1 MLLKREQIEQF
12 IEEFVQEKIKD
23 TELELVDVEYV
34 RERDWFLRVYLD
46 KEGGLEIEDCQFIS
60 ELLTEYLDV
69 KDPIKDKYYLEVS
82 SPGLDRH
89 LKKPRDF
96 IRHKGQ
102 KVDLLFF
109 KPQNGT
115 KTLVGVLGEVN
126 EEFLELQLEDR
137 LEKISRSLIASI
149 RLHIDF

>member
-12 IEEFVQEKIKD
+12 IEEFVQEKIKN

-46 KEGGLEIEDCQFIS
+46 KEGGLEIEDSQYIR

-82 SPGLDRH
+82 SPGLDRQ
-89 LKKPRDF
+89 LKKARDF
-96 IRHKGQ
+96 VRHKGQ
-102 KVDLLFF
+102 KIDIMFF
-109 KPQNGT
+109 KPQAGI
-115 KTLVGVLGEVN
+115 KKLVGILGDVN
-126 EEFLELQLEDR
+126 EEFLEVQTEDKT
-137 LEKISRSLIASI
+137 EKLSRSLIASV

>member
-1 MLLKREQIEQF
+1 MLLKREQIEHF

-46 KEGGLEIEDCQFIS
+46 KEGGLEIEDCQYIS

-126 EEFLELQLEDR
+126 EEFLELQLENS

>member
-12 IEEFVQEKIKD
+12 IEEFVQEKIKN

-46 KEGGLEIEDCQFIS
+46 KEGGLEIEDCQYIS

-82 SPGLDRH
+82 SPGLDRQ
-89 LKKPRDF
+89 LKKARDF
-96 IRHKGQ
+96 VRHKGQ
-102 KVDLLFF
+102 KIDIMFF
-109 KPQNGT
+109 KPQAGI
-115 KTLVGVLGEVN
+115 KKLVGILGYVN
-126 EEFLELQLEDR
+126 EEFLEVQTEDKT
-137 LEKISRSLIASI
+137 EKLSRSLIASV

>member
-12 IEEFVQEKIKD
+12 IEEFVQEKIKN

-46 KEGGLEIEDCQFIS
+46 KEGGLEIEDCQYIS

-82 SPGLDRH
+82 SPGLDRQ
-89 LKKPRDF
+89 LKKARDF
-96 IRHKGQ
+96 VRHKGQ
-102 KVDLLFF
+102 KIDIMFF
-109 KPQNGT
+109 KPQAGI
-115 KTLVGVLGEVN
+115 KKLVGILGDVN
-126 EEFLELQLEDR
+126 EEFLEVQTEDKT
-137 LEKISRSLIASI
+137 EKLSRSLIASV
-149 RLHIDF
+149 RLNIDF

>member
-1 MLLKREQIEQF
+1 MKREQIEQF
-12 IEEFVQEKIKD
+12 IEEFVQEKIKN

-46 KEGGLEIEDCQFIS
+46 KEGGLEIEDCQYIS

-82 SPGLDRH
+82 SPGLDRQ
-89 LKKPRDF
+89 LKKARDF
-96 IRHKGQ
+96 VRHKGQ
-102 KVDLLFF
+102 KIDIMFF
-109 KPQNGT
+109 KPQAGI
-115 KTLVGVLGEVN
+115 KKLVGILGDVN
-126 EEFLELQLEDR
+126 EEFLEVQTEDKT
-137 LEKISRSLIASI
+137 EKLSRSLIASV

>member
-12 IEEFVQEKIKD
+12 IEEFVQEKIKN

-46 KEGGLEIEDCQFIS
+46 KEGGLEIEDCQYIS

-69 KDPIKDKYYLEVS
+69 TDPIKDKYYLEVS
-82 SPGLDRH
+82 SPGLDRQ
-89 LKKPRDF
+89 LKKARDF
-96 IRHKGQ
+96 VRHKGQ
-102 KVDLLFF
+102 KIDIMFF
-109 KPQNGT
+109 KPQAGI
-115 KTLVGVLGEVN
+115 KKLVGILGDVN
-126 EEFLELQLEDR
+126 EEFLEVQTEDKT
-137 LEKISRSLIASI
+137 EKLSRSLIASV

>member
-12 IEEFVQEKIKD
+12 IEDFVQEKLKD
-23 TELELVDVEYV
+23 TNLELVDVEYV

-46 KEGGLEIEDCQFIS
+46 KEGGLEIEDCQYIS
-60 ELLTEYLDV
+60 ELLTEHLDV

-82 SPGLDRH
+82 SPGLDRQ
-89 LKKPRDF
+89 LKKARDF
-96 IRHKGQ
+96 IRHKNQ
-102 KVDLLFF
+102 KIDILFF

-115 KTLVGVLGEVN
+115 KTQVGILGEVD
-126 EEFLELQLEDR
+126 EEFLELQTDQKS
-137 LEKISRSLIASI
+137 EKIPRSLIASI

>member
-46 KEGGLEIEDCQFIS
+46 KEGGLEIEDCQYIS

-115 KTLVGVLGEVN
+115 KSLVGVLGVVN
-126 EEFLELQLEDR
+126 EEFLELQLENS

>member
-12 IEEFVQEKIKD
+12 IEEFVQEKIKN

-46 KEGGLEIEDCQFIS
+46 KEGGLEIEDCQYIS

-82 SPGLDRH
+82 SPGLDRQ
-89 LKKPRDF
+89 LKKARDF
-96 IRHKGQ
+96 VRHKGQ
-102 KVDLLFF
+102 KIDIIFF
-109 KPQNGT
+109 KPQAGI
-115 KTLVGVLGEVN
+115 KKLVGILGDVN
-126 EEFLELQLEDR
+126 EEFLEVQTEDKT
-137 LEKISRSLIASI
+137 EKLSRSLIASV

>member
-12 IEEFVQEKIKD
+12 IEEFVQEKIKN

-46 KEGGLEIEDCQFIS
+46 KEGGLEIEDCQYIS

-89 LKKPRDF
+89 LKKTRDF

-115 KTLVGVLGEVN
+115 KSLVGVLGEVN
-126 EEFLELQLEDR
+126 EEFLELQLENS

>member
-1 MLLKREQIEQF
+1 MLLKREQNEQF
-12 IEEFVQEKIKD
+12 IEEFDQEKIKD

-46 KEGGLEIEDCQFIS
+46 KEGGLEIEDCQYIS

-115 KTLVGVLGEVN
+115 KSLVGVLGEVN
-126 EEFLELQLEDR
+126 EEFLELQLENS

>member
-46 KEGGLEIEDCQFIS
+46 KEGGLEIEDCQYIS

-115 KTLVGVLGEVN
+115 KSLVGVLGEVN
-126 EEFLELQLEDR
+126 EEFLELQLENS

>member
-12 IEEFVQEKIKD
+12 IEEFVQEKIKN

-46 KEGGLEIEDCQFIS
+46 KEGGLEIEDCQYIS

-82 SPGLDRH
+82 SPGLDRQ
-89 LKKPRDF
+89 LKKARDF
-96 IRHKGQ
+96 VRHKGQ
-102 KVDLLFF
+102 KIDIMFF
-109 KPQNGT
+109 KPQAGI
-115 KTLVGVLGEVN
+115 KKLVGILGDVN
-126 EEFLELQLEDR
+126 EEFLEVQTEDKT
-137 LEKISRSLIASI
+137 EKLSRSLIASV